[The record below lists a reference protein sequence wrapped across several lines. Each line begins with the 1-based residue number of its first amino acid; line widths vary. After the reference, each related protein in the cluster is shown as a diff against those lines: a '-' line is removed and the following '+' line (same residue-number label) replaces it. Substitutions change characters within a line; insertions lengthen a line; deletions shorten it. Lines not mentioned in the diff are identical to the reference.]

1 MQRQQTAELVCSFSK
16 WLTDCLMTSCC
27 AHLKPHRPTVAE
39 NARRFLL
46 WSPGEL
52 RACPA
57 CRWLLTNF
65 DCSCMWVQD
74 AEPLKA
80 ALSLM
85 PAFLRAKGNAY
96 DFKACRCSVP
106 VTSSPAFRLAMSH

>member
-1 MQRQQTAELVCSFSK
+1 MCT
-16 WLTDCLMTSCC
+16 T
-27 AHLKPHRPTVAE
+27 
-39 NARRFLL
+39 
-46 WSPGEL
+46 
-52 RACPA
+52 

-96 DFKACRCSVP
+96 DFKACP
-106 VTSSPAFRLAMSH
+106 NPIPAISPQALRLAMSHQGTCMHTWLVSACVEASVLTQEAVSMCTLMSCVCTCRIGRYR